1 MCRSFR
7 PLTRVRIIHVFLGKQ
22 QGNDLDML
30 LDNHR
35 SVLFFMLL
43 AAIFVSVIE
52 ISECTANKRNLINVT
67 EPEESDIWITG
78 QTSYS
83 IAWTQS
89 KFSFKWDIALLDRQR
104 NKVSDISKGLSEFDD
119 FKMTHNWLI
128 PQSIQS
134 GNYRIEICA
143 SGSPDDCGSSSSFSI
158 RNSEGNREIKQSLGL
173 YFV

>member
-7 PLTRVRIIHVFLGKQ
+7 PLTRLRIIHVFLGKQ
-22 QGNDLDML
+22 QGNDFDMFL
-30 LDNHR
+30 L
-35 SVLFFMLL
+35 FILL
-43 AAIFVSVIE
+43 AAMFISVIE

-89 KFSFKWDIALLDRQR
+89 KFSFKWDIALLDRER

-143 SGSPDDCGSSSSFSI
+143 SGSPDDCGSSYPFSI
-158 RNSEGNREIKQSLGL
+158 RNSKGKREIKQSLRL

>member
-7 PLTRVRIIHVFLGKQ
+7 PLTRLRIIHVFLGKQ
-22 QGNDLDML
+22 QGNDFDMFL
-30 LDNHR
+30 L
-35 SVLFFMLL
+35 FMLL
-43 AAIFVSVIE
+43 AAMFISVIE
-52 ISECTANKRNLINVT
+52 LSECTANKRNLINVT

-89 KFSFKWDIALLDRQR
+89 KFSFKWDIALLDRER
-104 NKVSDISKGLSEFDD
+104 NKVRDISKGLSEFDD

-143 SGSPDDCGSSSSFSI
+143 SGSPDDCGSSYPFSI
-158 RNSEGNREIKQSLGL
+158 RNSKGKREIKQSLRL

>member
-1 MCRSFR
+1 MCRSFL
-7 PLTRVRIIHVFLGKQ
+7 PLTRLRIIHVFLGKQ
-22 QGNDLDML
+22 QGNDFDIF
-30 LDNHR
+30 
-35 SVLFFMLL
+35 LFFMLL
-43 AAIFVSVIE
+43 AAMFISVIE

-143 SGSPDDCGSSSSFSI
+143 SGSPDDCGSSCSFSI
-158 RNSEGNREIKQSLGL
+158 RNSKGKREIKQSLRL

>member
-1 MCRSFR
+1 MF
-7 PLTRVRIIHVFLGKQ
+7 
-22 QGNDLDML
+22 
-30 LDNHR
+30 
-35 SVLFFMLL
+35 LFFMLL
-43 AAIFVSVIE
+43 AAMFISVIE

-89 KFSFKWDIALLDRQR
+89 KFSFKWDIALLDRER

-158 RNSEGNREIKQSLGL
+158 RNSKGERGNKTEPTIILCVSTAVGSITTIGQYEK
-173 YFV
+173 FTWEFKA

>member
-1 MCRSFR
+1 
-7 PLTRVRIIHVFLGKQ
+7 
-22 QGNDLDML
+22 ML
-30 LDNHR
+30 LENRR

-43 AAIFVSVIE
+43 AAMFIISVIE

-67 EPEESDIWITG
+67 EPEENDIWITA

-89 KFSFKWDIALLDRQR
+89 KFSFKWDIALLDRER
-104 NKVSDISKGLSEFDD
+104 NKVSDISKGLSEFDE

-143 SGSPDDCGSSSSFSI
+143 SGSPDDCGSSYSFSI
-158 RNSEGNREIKQSLGL
+158 KNSKGEGKEKQSLRL

>member
-7 PLTRVRIIHVFLGKQ
+7 PLTRLRIIHVFLGKQ
-22 QGNDLDML
+22 QGNDFDMFL
-30 LDNHR
+30 L
-35 SVLFFMLL
+35 FMLL
-43 AAIFVSVIE
+43 AAMVISVIE

-89 KFSFKWDIALLDRQR
+89 KFSFKWDIALLDRER

-143 SGSPDDCGSSSSFSI
+143 SGSPDDCGSSYPFSI
-158 RNSEGNREIKQSLGL
+158 RNSKGKREIKQSLRL

>member
-7 PLTRVRIIHVFLGKQ
+7 PLTRLRIIHVFLGKQ
-22 QGNDLDML
+22 QGNDFDMFL
-30 LDNHR
+30 L
-35 SVLFFMLL
+35 FMLL
-43 AAIFVSVIE
+43 AAMFISVIE
-52 ISECTANKRNLINVT
+52 LSECTANKRNLINVT

-89 KFSFKWDIALLDRQR
+89 KFSFKWDIALLDRER

-143 SGSPDDCGSSSSFSI
+143 SGSPDDCGSSYPFSI
-158 RNSEGNREIKQSLGL
+158 RNSKGKREIKQSLRL
-173 YFV
+173 WFV

>member
-7 PLTRVRIIHVFLGKQ
+7 PLTRLRIIHVFLGKQ
-22 QGNDLDML
+22 QGNDFDMFL
-30 LDNHR
+30 L
-35 SVLFFMLL
+35 FMLL
-43 AAIFVSVIE
+43 TAMFISVIE
-52 ISECTANKRNLINVT
+52 LSECTANKRNLINVT

-89 KFSFKWDIALLDRQR
+89 KFSFKWDIALLDRER

-143 SGSPDDCGSSSSFSI
+143 SGSPDDCGSSYPFSI
-158 RNSEGNREIKQSLGL
+158 RNSKGKREIKQSLRL
-173 YFV
+173 WFV

>member
-7 PLTRVRIIHVFLGKQ
+7 PLTRLRIIHVFLGKQ
-22 QGNDLDML
+22 QGNDFDMFL
-30 LDNHR
+30 L
-35 SVLFFMLL
+35 FMLL
-43 AAIFVSVIE
+43 AAMFISVIE

-89 KFSFKWDIALLDRQR
+89 KFSFKWDIALLDRER

-143 SGSPDDCGSSSSFSI
+143 SGSPDDCGSSYPFSI
-158 RNSEGNREIKQSLGL
+158 RNSKGKREIKQSLRL

>member
-7 PLTRVRIIHVFLGKQ
+7 PLTRLRIIHVFLGKQ
-22 QGNDLDML
+22 QGNDFDML
-30 LDNHR
+30 L
-35 SVLFFMLL
+35 LFMLL
-43 AAIFVSVIE
+43 AAMFISVIE

-89 KFSFKWDIALLDRQR
+89 KFSFKWDIALLDRER

-143 SGSPDDCGSSSSFSI
+143 SGSPDDCGSSYPFSI
-158 RNSEGNREIKQSLGL
+158 RNSKGKREIKQSLRL

>member
-7 PLTRVRIIHVFLGKQ
+7 PLTRLRIIHVFLGKQ
-22 QGNDLDML
+22 QGNDFDMFL
-30 LDNHR
+30 L
-35 SVLFFMLL
+35 FMLL
-43 AAIFVSVIE
+43 AAMFISVIE

-89 KFSFKWDIALLDRQR
+89 KFSFKWDIALLDRER

-143 SGSPDDCGSSSSFSI
+143 SGSPDDCGSSYPFSI
-158 RNSEGNREIKQSLGL
+158 RNSKGKREIKQSLRL
-173 YFV
+173 CFV